1 MTISELIAYLEA
13 VEDTVGDI
21 DVHILNPECMTTW
34 DLSSGELT
42 LHPHESGEGE
52 QILVIG

>member
-1 MTISELIAYLEA
+1 MIISKLIAYLEA